1 MTNLKYNPDIHHRQS
16 VRLPGRDYSS
26 ASAYFVTLC
35 ANQPEPIFEISELR
49 KILIETW
56 QTLPERFPSVSLD
69 EFIIMPDHIHFIIC
83 LHRAQ
88 EPLPTL
94 GHVIGTYKSL
104 AALAWL
110 NHIKSNNLECSGR
123 IWHRNYYERV
133 VRIAEL
139 EQTRQYI
146 RSNPAKLEQHDDSK
160 SPE

>member
-1 MTNLKYNPDIHHRQS
+1 MNHKKYNPDIHHRHS
-16 VRLPGRDYSS
+16 VRLPDRDYSS

-35 ANQPEPIFEISELR
+35 ADRPEPIFTIPELR
-49 KILIETW
+49 TILIETW

-69 EFIIMPDHIHFIIC
+69 EFIIMPDHIHFIIW
-83 LHRAQ
+83 LYRTQ
-88 EPLPTL
+88 EPAPTL
-94 GHVIGTYKSL
+94 GRVIGTYKSQ

-110 NHIKSNNLECSGR
+110 NHIKFNNLECSGR

-146 RSNPAKLEQHDDSK
+146 RSNPGKLAQHHDSK